1 MATLA
6 EYGFIGLG
14 ILLGAIV
21 GYLLAKSKFAEMAMK
36 AEARLEKEIAAS
48 EAKAEVAEESKKSMK
63 AEMESIA
70 SQVARQNSEDFL
82 RLAEERLRGVQT
94 EASKDYDARKKE
106 VESLVNPIKEHLEK
120 LEKATNE
127 LEKNRE
133 GAYQGIA
140 EMVKGLQEQ
149 TTTLRDTNIK
159 LSTALRSSSKAR
171 GKWGE
176 VSLKNIAEAAGMLQ
190 HCDFDVQVSLKSG
203 SGGAIVDLVANIPNG
218 GHVPIDAKVPLAAYW
233 DSLDIEDP
241 EAKNLKLKE
250 HAQQVKKHIDELA
263 SRDYPRFLDGTD
275 FTVMFIP
282 AEPILSAAFEI
293 EPTLQEYAFSKH
305 ILVVTP
311 VTLLALLRTV
321 GLYWQQQTMAEN
333 AKEIHAQS
341 REFYDRVAKFSEDL
355 AKVGRGLSTAVGAF
369 NASIGTFESR
379 ILPAGKK
386 IESLKVTEGS
396 QRKLETIEIQNDTV
410 RQLKEVNED
419 EEN

>member
-1 MATLA
+1 
-6 EYGFIGLG
+6 
-14 ILLGAIV
+14 
-21 GYLLAKSKFAEMAMK
+21 
-36 AEARLEKEIAAS
+36 
-48 EAKAEVAEESKKSMK
+48 
-63 AEMESIA
+63 
-70 SQVARQNSEDFL
+70 
-82 RLAEERLRGVQT
+82 
-94 EASKDYDARKKE
+94 
-106 VESLVNPIKEHLEK
+106 
-120 LEKATNE
+120 
-127 LEKNRE
+127 
-133 GAYQGIA
+133 
-140 EMVKGLQEQ
+140 
-149 TTTLRDTNIK
+149 
-159 LSTALRSSSKAR
+159 
-171 GKWGE
+171 
-176 VSLKNIAEAAGMLQ
+176 MLQ

-233 DSLDIEDP
+233 DSLDIDDP
-241 EAKNLKLKE
+241 DAKGLKLKE

-263 SRDYPRFLDGTD
+263 GRDYPRFLDGTD

-369 NASIGTFESR
+369 NASIGTYESR

-386 IESLKVTEGS
+386 IESLKVTEGT

-419 EEN
+419 EEH